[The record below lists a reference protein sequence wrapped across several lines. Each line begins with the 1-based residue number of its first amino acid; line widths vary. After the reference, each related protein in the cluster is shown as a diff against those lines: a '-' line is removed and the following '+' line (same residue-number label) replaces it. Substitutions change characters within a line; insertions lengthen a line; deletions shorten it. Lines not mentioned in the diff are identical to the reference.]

1 MCTHWRQQSSK
12 QETSD
17 KVKGMTLCI
26 LAKILSLDPKFQS
39 FLEEYV
45 PTILFDTPGETIFL
59 NL

>member
-1 MCTHWRQQSSK
+1 MCT

-17 KVKGMTLCI
+17 KGKGKTLCI

-39 FLEEYV
+39 FPEEYV
-45 PTILFDTPGETIFL
+45 PTILFDTPREAIFL